1 MHRAVSVN
9 LLSLWRPHRSH
20 FRDALQSPSPAS
32 IEVKTMP
39 YPRTPPDPSVFEDL
53 TDEYSSASTPVTP
66 VFTPLSSTDTLAAL
80 VRKGDFRGAETLRQE
95 MISHRIPITRDSLY
109 QKAALNAIRERRPHL
124 KPRHRIQA
132 FQAWMSL
139 VPDRQQQVCT
149 FYAIRQHI
157 FRSMDHLNMDVVH
170 CFGLV
175 LAAKGYFTNA
185 GVLQVVATLA
195 QYAAPSVTEAYL
207 RALDTQCRTLSAAS
221 DGLSAET
228 LMEAPFNLA
237 VKKHSLARR
246 TDAAL
251 RLLKIAHGRRI
262 AISHDTLRAVLKHA
276 SSRQHALVE
285 IRTLYPAFSN
295 DLTPLYHS
303 TLQHDT
309 SAISDDFGHP
319 SARLRALRKAFD
331 SPVPPTPYVL
341 LRFITDCCARG
352 KFHTVTLLRKCAF
365 RQSSRSAAAWVLS
378 EMLYHRER
386 KEHLRVLAAFA
397 RYFYFVGVPRESVLS
412 LLRGS
417 AGKSVHPHAK
427 SFGFGIAHHVHLPPY
442 PLKQR
447 LRPSRSHTA
456 LVWEALVAVSRSHE
470 RKRLYAL
477 LLQLVEGAKRTDE
490 AAERACSEDLL
501 PSPDVAE
508 GHPKPALEL
517 SLSSFDA
524 AHFSPFIKAHVARG
538 RPECATQVVADMVA
552 RGIQPSIV
560 QWSMVARAYA
570 QGGDAATALRI
581 LDQLEVAECGSGVD
595 LPDTPDGV
603 HGKTAEDETRQREVR
618 GHMQQQPS
626 DGLLGIF
633 TNVLRGFVLAKDV
646 EHARRVKL
654 WLTERLGYQMGKRPA
669 TDAAIEL
676 LAVLEAEKT

>member
-1 MHRAVSVN
+1 MHRAVNVN

-53 TDEYSSASTPVTP
+53 TDEYSSASTTLVTP
-66 VFTPLSSTDTLAAL
+66 VFTPLSSADTLAAL
-80 VRKGDFRGAETLRQE
+80 
-95 MISHRIPITRDSLY
+95 SLP
-109 QKAALNAIRERRPHL
+109 KAALNAIRERRPHL

-139 VPDRQQQVCT
+139 VPDRQQQ
-149 FYAIRQHI
+149 HI
-157 FRSMDHLNMDVVH
+157 FRSMDHLNLDVVH

-207 RALDTQCRTLSAAS
+207 RILDTRCRTFS
-221 DGLSAET
+221 
-228 LMEAPFNLA
+228 
-237 VKKHSLARR
+237 
-246 TDAAL
+246 
-251 RLLKIAHGRRI
+251 
-262 AISHDTLRAVLKHA
+262 AISDWVHA
-276 SSRQHALVE
+276 SNRQHALVE

-295 DLTPLYHS
+295 DRTTLHHS
-303 TLQHDT
+303 TLQHDAN
-309 SAISDDFGHP
+309 AISDEFDRL
-319 SARLRALRKAFD
+319 SARLRALRKAFG
-331 SPVPPTPYVL
+331 SPVPPAPYVL
-341 LRFITDCCARG
+341 LRFITDCCAR
-352 KFHTVTLLRKCAF
+352 
-365 RQSSRSAAAWVLS
+365 AAAWVLS

-397 RYFYFVGVPRESVLS
+397 KYFYFVGVPRKSVLS

-417 AGKSVHPHAK
+417 AGKSVRPHAK
-427 SFGFGIAHHVHLPPY
+427 SFGFGIAHRVHLPPY

-456 LVWEALVAVSRSHE
+456 LVWEALLAVSRSHE

-477 LLQLVEGAKRTDE
+477 LLQLVEGAKRNDE
-490 AAERACSEDLL
+490 AVERACSEGLL

-508 GHPKPALEL
+508 GHTKPTLEL

-524 AHFSPFIKAHVARG
+524 AHFSPFIKAHMTRG
-538 RPECATQVVADMVA
+538 RPERAAQVVADMVA

-570 QGGDAATALRI
+570 QAGDAATALRI
-581 LDQLEVAECGSGVD
+581 LDQLEVAECGSSVD
-595 LPDTPDGV
+595 LPDPPDGL
-603 HGKTAEDETRQREVR
+603 HGNTAVDRTRQREIR

-646 EHARRVKL
+646 EHARKVKL
-654 WLTERLGYQMGKRPA
+654 WLTERLGYQMGRRPA
-669 TDAAIEL
+669 TDAAVEL
-676 LAVLEAEKT
+676 LTALEAGKT

>member
-1 MHRAVSVN
+1 MHRPVRVN

-20 FRDALQSPSPAS
+20 FRDALRGPSPAS
-32 IEVKTMP
+32 VEVKTMP
-39 YPRTPPDPSVFEDL
+39 YPRTRPDPSVFEDM
-53 TDEYSSASTPVTP
+53 TDEYSSALGTSVTP
-66 VFTPLSSTDTLAAL
+66 VFTPLSSADTLAA
-80 VRKGDFRGAETLRQE
+80 
-95 MISHRIPITRDSLY
+95 RIPITRDSLY

-157 FRSMDHLNMDVVH
+157 FRSMDHLNLDVVH

-195 QYAAPSVTEAYL
+195 QYAAPSVTETYL
-207 RALDTQCRTLSAAS
+207 RTLDTQCRTLSAAS
-221 DGLSAET
+221 DGLSAES

-246 TDAAL
+246 TGAAL

-262 AISHDTLRAVLKHA
+262 TIAHDTLQAVLKHA
-276 SSRQHALVE
+276 SSRQRALVE
-285 IRTLYPAFSN
+285 IRTLYPAFPS
-295 DLTPLYHS
+295 DLATPSQS
-303 TLQHDT
+303 TLPRDA
-309 SAISDDFGHP
+309 SAISGEFGDL
-319 SARLRALRKAFD
+319 SARLRALRKAFG
-331 SPVPPTPYVL
+331 SPVPPVPYVL
-341 LRFITDCCARG
+341 LRFIRDCCARG
-352 KFHTVTLLRKCAF
+352 KFYAVALLRKCAF

-397 RYFYFVGVPRESVLS
+397 RYFYLVGVPRKSVLS

-417 AGKSVHPHAK
+417 AGKSVRPHAK

-456 LVWEALVAVSRSHE
+456 LVWEALVAVSRTHD

-477 LLQLVEGAKRTDE
+477 LLQLVEGAN
-490 AAERACSEDLL
+490 RAGGATELTST
-501 PSPDVAE
+501 DVAE
-508 GHPKPALEL
+508 ISGALPKTALEL
-517 SLSSFDA
+517 SPSSFDA
-524 AHFSPFIKAHVARG
+524 AHFSPFVKAHVARG
-538 RPECATQVVADMVA
+538 RPECAAQVVADMVA

-570 QGGDAATALRI
+570 QSGDAATALRV
-581 LDQLEVAECGSGVD
+581 LDQLEAAECGSGVD
-595 LPDTPDGV
+595 SPHSPDGV
-603 HGKTAEDETRQREVR
+603 HGKTAEDRTRQREVR
-618 GHMQQQPS
+618 GHLQQQPS

-633 TNVLRGFVLAKDV
+633 TNVLRGFVLAKDL

-654 WLTERLGYQMGKRPA
+654 WLTERLGYQVGKRPA

-676 LAVLEAEKT
+676 LTALEAEKT